1 MRARLPTATAWCAI
15 RSTTSA
21 RKFAS
26 AQPQA
31 LHALLDEVNEVDT
44 WARDNVAQVAAQ
56 LSPLVG
62 LDASILE
69 VALKRTGYGVQP
81 ITDATLAYQQQ
92 IADAFS
98 ALKLIPGKLTVAD
111 ARWKS

>member
-1 MRARLPTATAWCAI
+1 MRNTQYYVA
-15 RSTTSA
+15 A

-26 AQPQA
+26 TQPQA
-31 LHALLDEVNEVDT
+31 LRALLDEVNDVDT
-44 WARDNVAQVAAQ
+44 WARDNVEQVASQ

-69 VALKRTGYGVQP
+69 VALKRTGCGVQP
-81 ITDATLAYQQQ
+81 LTDATLAYQQQ

-98 ALKLIPGKLTVAD
+98 PLKLIPGTLTVAD
-111 ARWKS
+111 AR